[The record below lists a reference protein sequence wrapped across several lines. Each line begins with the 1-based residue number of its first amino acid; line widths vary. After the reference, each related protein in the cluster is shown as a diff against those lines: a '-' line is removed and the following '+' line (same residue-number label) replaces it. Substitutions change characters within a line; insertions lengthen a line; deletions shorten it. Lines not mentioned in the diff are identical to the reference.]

1 MMLSQVKVKHLRSL
15 KVKKFRDEEKKFVV
29 EGFRLTSEAISSD
42 FEVELLVHTSEFT
55 KSPEHARLVEACRK
69 RKVEVAEVSQRDLDS
84 FAETVTAQGVAAL
97 VRQRQYHLEDLNPRE
112 ERPEVVVALDGVSE
126 PGNAGTIIRT
136 ADWFGASAV
145 LMGRGGVEL
154 YNPKVVRS
162 TMGSLFHLSIVTD
175 ADLNESLKELSDR
188 GFAVIAADV
197 DAKQSYDEIPIPE
210 KTILIFGNEAH
221 GLSSEI
227 SNQIDHRVMIRR
239 LGKAESLN
247 VGVAC
252 GILLA
257 RFSAR

>member
-1 MMLSQVKVKHLRSL
+1 MMLSRAKVKYLRSL
-15 KVKKFRDEEKKFVV
+15 KLKKFRDEEKKFVV

-55 KSPEHARLVEACRK
+55 KNPEHAKLIESCRK
-69 RKVEVAEVSQRDLDS
+69 RKVEVAEVSRRDLDS
-84 FAETVTAQGVAAL
+84 FADTVTSQGVAAL
-97 VRQRQYHLEDLNPRE
+97 VQQHEYRLEDLSRSAQ
-112 ERPEVVVALDGVSE
+112 RPQVIVALDAVSE

-136 ADWFGASAV
+136 ADWFGVSAV

-162 TMGSLFHLSIVTD
+162 TMGSLFHLPIVTE
-175 ADLNESLKELSDR
+175 ANLSELLNKLR
-188 GFAVIAADV
+188 GQGFTVIAADV
-197 DAKQSYDEIPIPE
+197 AAKQSYDEIPIPE
-210 KTILIFGNEAH
+210 KTVLIFGNEAH

-257 RFSAR
+257 HLCAR